1 MISKHTDKVVVSK
14 HTKEAPKAA
23 EPTPMEALKEG
34 WTNPRRFAGNTF
46 AGLEKMKAFE
56 HGKDLT
62 NSARSTFM
70 NCRKK
75 YQFSY
80 VYGLATRRPS
90 IPFLVGGLF
99 HNGLDRCYSNGFK
112 MDLDQEKAIAE
123 KECEKAAQAPGLTP
137 EETDK
142 IWIQSATVFGLL
154 SGYKKQ
160 WIEQDK
166 SRWDVIEAEGA
177 FDVELPN
184 NWRYRGKT
192 DLVVRDKKTKAVK
205 LVEHKTTSRL
215 DAGYVAKLPLDNQIL
230 GYLWAKNQ
238 EKLGIKEV
246 VYNVSRKPSIR
257 LKQSETLDAFAKRLV
272 EEYLLNTS
280 TYYYR
285 ETLTFDPTDVQKFSD
300 ELFKFVAEIDRCEK
314 DKFYYQNTGQCTA
327 MGICPFMPL
336 CTNGINEETLS
347 MFRVKERAHEELP
360 DEEN

>member
-1 MISKHTDKVVVSK
+1 MQT
-14 HTKEAPKAA
+14 E
-23 EPTPMEALKEG
+23 ELKKQ
-34 WTNPRRFAGNTF
+34 WANPRRFAGNAL
-46 AGLEKMKAFE
+46 AGLSKMKAFE

-75 YQFSY
+75 YEYSY
-80 VYGLATRRPS
+80 VYGLASRRPS

-99 HNGLDRCYSNGFK
+99 HNALDRCYSNRFRL
-112 MDLDQEKAIAE
+112 DLDAE
-123 KECEKAAQAPGLTP
+123 RAVAQQACEKASEAPGLTA
-137 EETDK
+137 EESDK
-142 IWIQSATVFGLL
+142 IWIQSSIVMGLL

-160 WIEQDK
+160 WLEQDAK
-166 SRWDVIEAEGA
+166 LWDVIEAEGA
-177 FDVELPN
+177 FDVPLPN

-215 DAGYVAKLPLDNQIL
+215 DASYIAKLPLDNQIL
-230 GYLWAKNQ
+230 GYIWAKNQ

-272 EEYLLNTS
+272 EEYLLNTA
-280 TYYYR
+280 TYFYR
-285 ETLTFDPTDVQKFSD
+285 ETLVFNPEDVDRFKD
-300 ELFKFVAEIDRCEK
+300 ELFRFSAEIDRCEK
-314 DKFYYQNTGQCTA
+314 EKFYYQNTTQCTA
-327 MGICPFMPL
+327 MGVCPFMPL
-336 CTNGINEETLS
+336 CTNGVNEETLS

-360 DEEN
+360 AEED